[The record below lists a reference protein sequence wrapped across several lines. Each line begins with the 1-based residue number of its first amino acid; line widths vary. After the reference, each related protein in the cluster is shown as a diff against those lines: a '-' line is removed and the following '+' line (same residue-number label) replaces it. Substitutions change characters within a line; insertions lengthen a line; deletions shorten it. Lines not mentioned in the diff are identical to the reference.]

1 MADKKSQLMQLPKAS
16 RVDIEA
22 YTQSLTEKVNNPASQ
37 TVGHGQYERSIS
49 AIPTITH
56 KNLTVDQALYGC
68 SLERAL
74 RINRELTTDVI
85 AVAFDKMIVRV
96 GVQNPWEDGVDAME
110 AVEDILERDPSW
122 TLEDVALMF
131 RMAARGKLAKA
142 YDRIGEPWL
151 EECLVA
157 YANLKVDAMERRRE
171 RVKLHHEVEGLMAAD
186 PQLPVDRK
194 RQPRTMA
201 EFLTGSNYLT
211 ALDRAE
217 MIERDKQRAIEAANK
232 LKDEAS

>member
-1 MADKKSQLMQLPKAS
+1 MQLPRAS
-16 RVDIEA
+16 REDIEA
-22 YTQSLTEKVNNPASQ
+22 YTQSLTAKVNNP
-37 TVGHGQYERSIS
+37 VGQMIGQGQFERSIS

-56 KNLTVDQALYGC
+56 KNMTPDQALYGC

-74 RINRELTTDVI
+74 KINREVTTDVI
-85 AVAFDKMIVRV
+85 AVAFDKMISRV
-96 GVQNPWEDGVDAME
+96 GVMNPWEDGVDAME
-110 AVEDILERDPSW
+110 AVEEILERDPSW

-171 RVKLHHEVEGLMAAD
+171 KEKLHHEVEGLMAAD
-186 PQLPVDRK
+186 PQLPVDRARK
-194 RQPRTMA
+194 PMTMA
-201 EFLTGSNYLT
+201 EFLGGSNYLT
-211 ALDRAE
+211 AYDRAE
-217 MIERDKQRAIEAANK
+217 MIERDKQRAIEAAKK
-232 LKDEAS
+232 LNDEAS